1 MKKEILDF
9 KFLVSVVLVISSLF
23 GQAWIEESVDKT
35 ETQNH
40 NFIIQQSDN
49 ENIICLESNT

>member
-9 KFLVSVVLVISSLF
+9 RFLVSVVLVISSLF

-40 NFIIQQSDN
+40 NFINQQSDR
-49 ENIICLESNT
+49 ENVFCLESNT